1 MPSAKIEREVR
12 AKNMKWLRKLGER
25 MRVFMYGRYGFDE
38 LTMFLSV
45 SALILA
51 AVSAF
56 FPPLALL
63 AFLPLIWSIFRTY
76 SRNIARRCAE
86 RDAYLKYL
94 GKVKRYISLRRDM
107 WRDRKT
113 HVYFKCPVCR
123 SYLRVPKGKGEI
135 TVTCPVCHSKTD
147 RKT

>member
-1 MPSAKIEREVR
+1 MRL
-12 AKNMKWLRKLGER
+12 LRKLGER
-25 MRVFMYGRYGFDE
+25 IRAFMYGRYGFDE
-38 LTMFLSV
+38 LSTVLSV

-56 FPPLALL
+56 FPPLAIL
-63 AFLPLIWSIFRTY
+63 ALLPLIWSIFRTY
-76 SRNIARRCAE
+76 SRNIAKRRAE
-86 RDAYLKYL
+86 LDAYLKYL
-94 GKVKRYISLRRDM
+94 GKVKRHISLRRDM

-113 HVYFKCPVCR
+113 HVYFKCPVCK

-135 TVTCPVCHSKTD
+135 TVTCPVCRSKTD